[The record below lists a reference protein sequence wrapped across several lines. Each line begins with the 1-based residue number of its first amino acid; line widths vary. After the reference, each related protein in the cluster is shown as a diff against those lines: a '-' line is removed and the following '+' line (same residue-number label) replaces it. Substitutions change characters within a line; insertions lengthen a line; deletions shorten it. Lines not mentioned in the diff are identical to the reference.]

1 VTAARPLVSS
11 VGDQGTGGVPNPHR
25 QPFPGG
31 HPGHESSTADDR
43 RQPRHDDQ
51 PRLDGQPRQGA
62 QAGTEA
68 PSATEASFRREPP
81 TRALTSARRGGP
93 TPSIA
98 DFYADLLVPLTE
110 RQRKGLIA
118 RLSVGYFEGWRPTRQ
133 EMAQLVAHE
142 LRRSHPRR

>member
-1 VTAARPLVSS
+1 LAAARRS
-11 VGDQGTGGVPNPHR
+11 
-25 QPFPGG
+25 
-31 HPGHESSTADDR
+31 
-43 RQPRHDDQ
+43 
-51 PRLDGQPRQGA
+51 GQ
-62 QAGTEA
+62 
-68 PSATEASFRREPP
+68 
-81 TRALTSARRGGP
+81 